1 MFAYCTWDD
10 DKLDE
15 MKRKLHK
22 RSRDLLEC
30 VDNVQSSET
39 SVSEGMV
46 NFTSVLSNIFDPYYL
61 IPVPD
66 RGIGE
71 GRYLCP

>member
-15 MKRKLHK
+15 MKRKLHE

-39 SVSEGMV
+39 SVSEGLV
-46 NFTSVLSNIFDPYYL
+46 NFTSVLSNMFDPR
-61 IPVPD
+61 D
-66 RGIGE
+66 R
-71 GRYLCP
+71 RALQQLALNSDLT